1 MRFTDIIQ
9 EVDFER
15 LVVGSNS
22 VIHRLDARVK
32 LLGAFALIFA
42 VISMHSPTIP
52 LVIFLSATLIALAIK
67 IPLRT
72 YLKIVLLPFSVA
84 AVVLVVVIFTYGGEH
99 QIASLF
105 GLPIYH
111 ESCSFAVLLFAR
123 IIASISILSVFV
135 ATTEVLAAAEAMRWF
150 KVPKIIN
157 DAALYPSAI

>member
-52 LVIFLSATLIALAIK
+52 LLIFLSATLIALAIK

-72 YLKIVLLPFSVA
+72 YLKRLVLLPFSVA
-84 AVVLVVVIFTYGGEH
+84 AVVLVVVISVSYTH
-99 QIASLF
+99 LT
-105 GLPIYH
+105 LP
-111 ESCSFAVLLFAR
+111 
-123 IIASISILSVFV
+123 
-135 ATTEVLAAAEAMRWF
+135 T
-150 KVPKIIN
+150 N
-157 DAALYPSAI
+157 